1 VNRSADKIR
10 LIFAGGGTGGHLYPA
25 IAIADRVSELLRGRR
40 PVDILF
46 VGTRRGIEFRLKD
59 QLGYPL
65 HQIQMQGLV
74 RSLTWRNLLVP
85 FVVVLALVRSWSL
98 MNRFSPH
105 MVIGT
110 GGYVSWPVLKAA
122 SWKGIPTV
130 IQEQNSFPGIAT
142 RRLAAKAQ
150 AVYLGFDD
158 ARPHLS
164 PSANCIMTGNPVR
177 GNLAGADRADAIR
190 AFNLDSVKKTI
201 LVFGGSQGAHA
212 VNEAVL
218 AGLRSGRLPADYQ
231 VLWLTGKRDY
241 TDVHARCGDM
251 AKSCALFPYENR
263 MNLVYAAADVAI
275 ARAGALT
282 LAELEMCGVPAVL
295 VPYPYAAG
303 DHQRKNARSYAAA
316 GFAEVIDEAEL
327 ATVDLLSRSVSLIA
341 SGQADAMR
349 RKIMEHG
356 KNKKAAVDMIAEDI
370 LTRLHLGPEIG
381 PRYTQEQY
389 GSA

>member
-1 VNRSADKIR
+1 MNQSAENIR

-25 IAIADRVSELLRGRR
+25 IAIADRLSELLRGRR
-40 PVDILF
+40 SVEILF
-46 VGTRRGIEFRLKD
+46 VGTRRGLEFRLKD

-65 HQIQMQGLV
+65 HLIQMQGIV

-85 FVVVLALVRSWSL
+85 FVVALALGRSLSL
-98 MNRFSPH
+98 MSRFRPY

-122 SWKGIPTV
+122 SWKKIPTV

-158 ARPHLS
+158 ARRHLA
-164 PSANCIMTGNPVR
+164 PSANCLLTGNPVR
-177 GNLAGADRADAIR
+177 GHLAGADRAEALR
-190 AFNLDSVKKTI
+190 AFNLDPAKKTI

-218 AGLRSGRLPADYQ
+218 RGLLAGRLPAEYQ

-263 MNLVYAAADVAI
+263 MNLVYAAADAAI

-295 VPYPYAAG
+295 VPYPHAAG

-316 GFAEVIDEAEL
+316 GFAEVVDESEL
-327 ATVDLLSRSVSLIA
+327 ASADLLTRSVSLIA
-341 SGQADAMR
+341 GGQADAMR
-349 RKIMEHG
+349 RKIIAHT
-356 KNKKAAVDMIAEDI
+356 KNKKAAVDLIVEDI
-370 LTRLHLGPEIG
+370 ITRLHLGPETR

-389 GSA
+389 DNA